1 MVHIKLFIKNTLTN
15 LFPTFYR
22 GSHPINR
29 QVLYAE
35 KWQHQEFTCP
45 LNTYPKSPVQN
56 ESEGKG
62 GGVETVPIWVFMVLF
77 VLKPSETSRPS
88 KGFRSKTRQQR
99 RQVCCPRWPSPI
111 PDLLLSPR

>member
-15 LFPTFYR
+15 LFLTFYR
-22 GSHPINR
+22 GSHLINR
-29 QVLYAE
+29 QVLKTE

-62 GGVETVPIWVFMVLF
+62 GRGGESSNLGFYWVFLF
-77 VLKPSETSRPS
+77 FIKA
-88 KGFRSKTRQQR
+88 FRHST
-99 RQVCCPRWPSPI
+99 
-111 PDLLLSPR
+111 

>member
-35 KWQHQEFTCP
+35 NWQHQEFTCP

-62 GGVETVPIWVFMVLF
+62 GGVETVPIWVFIGF
-77 VLKPSETSRPS
+77 VCFKA
-88 KGFRSKTRQQR
+88 FRD
-99 RQVCCPRWPSPI
+99 I
-111 PDLLLSPR
+111 PPKQGLPL